1 MTKFS
6 MVREFDISM
15 DDDSTLSVCIAI
27 ELSTEADFY
36 MTATKQ
42 MGKLNIVNGLLPIEK
57 ALTHLLCD
65 PICHQDDPD
74 DEDAED
80 EDAEDED
87 AEDEDAEDEERE
99 EIFAPIGQ

>member
-1 MTKFS
+1 

-15 DDDSTLSVCIAI
+15 DDDSTLSVAITI
-27 ELSTEADFY
+27 ELSTEDDFHE
-36 MTATKQ
+36 TATKQ
-42 MGKLNIVNGLLPIEK
+42 MGKLNIVNGLLPIER

-65 PICHQDDPD
+65 PICYQDEDD

-80 EDAEDED
+80 EDEEDED
-87 AEDEDAEDEERE
+87 RE